1 MPREPIVPTQ
11 TNTEGSCTA
20 EEAACSDNSAPA
32 EHSDTGPQGEMP
44 TFDDLGSFHQLEF
57 SPTSLRSP
65 MRSPTPSMA
74 ELNSRI
80 QRMEEQQ
87 STLTQLVERQLEE
100 SRLQRECYST
110 SVRRLSRSIG
120 RFASTIVTL
129 ACHVREGNDNTSRL
143 IESMLIGQQAN
154 IARMPSI
161 PDSVPSN
168 TTTPSSSTTAS
179 PRRRSSRLTGLS
191 SKDAQAQ
198 KLTRK

>member
-1 MPREPIVPTQ
+1 MPREPIMPTQ

-20 EEAACSDNSAPA
+20 EEAACSDNSAPV

-44 TFDDLGSFHQLEF
+44 TFDDLGSFYHLEF
-57 SPTSLRSP
+57 SPTSVQSP

-74 ELNSRI
+74 ELNSCML
-80 QRMEEQQ
+80 RMEEQQ
-87 STLTQLVERQLEE
+87 ATLTQLVERQLEE

-120 RFASTIVTL
+120 RFVSTIVTL
-129 ACHVREGNDNTSRL
+129 ARHVREGNGNTSRL

-179 PRRRSSRLTGLS
+179 PRRHSSRLTGLS
-191 SKDAQAQ
+191 GKDAQAQ
-198 KLTRK
+198 TCTRK